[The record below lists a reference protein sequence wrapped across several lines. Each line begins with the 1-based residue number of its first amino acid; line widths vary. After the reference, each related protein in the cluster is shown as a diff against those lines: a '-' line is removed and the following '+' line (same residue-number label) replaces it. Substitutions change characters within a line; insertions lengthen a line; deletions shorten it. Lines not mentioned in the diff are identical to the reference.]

1 MICYGVVSM
10 LWCGKL
16 VFQVP
21 DIQFL
26 PAENK
31 RPTMTRYGQVQQSTT
46 RYIPSKTK
54 FDQVQT
60 SMTKYNQVQ
69 TTIHPCSIH
78 QIAF

>member
-1 MICYGVVSM
+1 MVWFSM

-16 VFQVP
+16 VFHVS

-31 RPTMTRYGQVQQSTT
+31 RPTMTRYGQVQPSTA
-46 RYIPSKTK
+46 RYNKVRPGKTK